1 MADHRAIEVACE
13 GLARLLRD
21 APLPAELAG
30 SRLAGGVIGAGDVI
44 TGSWS
49 GGAGVLPYRVRVGRT
64 GALESPGG
72 PGTHPLPVEVQVV
85 VVCQAE
91 EPGTRL
97 ALAGW
102 VMGRLHDRP
111 VLTAAP
117 GEETG
122 ANGEGVRIVADDPG
136 RTEFL
141 QLWAALGLEGRDV
154 LLLPYLLTG
163 IVLEA
168 SPQA

>member
-21 APLPAELAG
+21 APLPAGQAG
-30 SRLAGGVIGAGDVI
+30 SHLSGGVIGAGDVT
-44 TGSWS
+44 TGSWP

-72 PGTHPLPVEVQVV
+72 PDARPLPVEVQVV

-102 VMGRLHDRP
+102 VMGRLHDHP
-111 VLTAAP
+111 VLTAEP
-117 GEETG
+117 GEGTG
-122 ANGEGVRIVADDPG
+122 DTVRVVADDPG

-154 LLLPYLLTG
+154 LLLPYVLTG
-163 IVLEA
+163 VVLEA
-168 SPQA
+168 SPGA